1 MNNEYFEGFIVHH
14 FSFRLQKHSSSP
26 SISIPPHCYSENFAL
41 KKTIRMKKKFLL
53 PVLFLVSLTS
63 VFAQGLTIIA
73 DGGNKKAAVTETVGI
88 TEVSIQY
95 NRPAVKG
102 REGQIWGKLIPY
114 GFNDL
119 GFGTSKQAP
128 WRAGANENTTI
139 SFSTDVTVEGKPLA
153 AGSYAFFLAMAEN
166 EATIIFSRNATSWG
180 AYFYDPKEDALR
192 VTVKTIR
199 TNEKTERLKFEFSDQ
214 KDNSAVITL
223 AWENIK
229 IPFAVSVDYVK
240 TQLESFRKELRSD
253 KGFDKDA
260 WVQAAAFCV
269 SNNTNLEEALQ
280 WSDYAIDGVFVGQKT
295 FNTLNGK
302 AAVLAKIGRNAAAD
316 SLRKEAMPLAN
327 MNELHGYGRQLI
339 TGKKPAEALTAFKMN
354 AQKNPN
360 VYTTNMGLARGYAAN
375 NDFKN
380 ALKYIKLAQQQAADK
395 ASKDAIDGYIKLLQ
409 EGKDIN

>member
-1 MNNEYFEGFIVHH
+1 
-14 FSFRLQKHSSSP
+14 
-26 SISIPPHCYSENFAL
+26 
-41 KKTIRMKKKFLL
+41 MKKKFLL
-53 PVLFLVSLTS
+53 PILFLFSLPTS
-63 VFAQGLTIIA
+63 FAQGLTTIA
-73 DGGNKKAAVTETVGI
+73 DGGNKKASVTETIGI

-102 REGQIWGKLIPY
+102 REGQIWGKLVPY

-128 WRAGANENTTI
+128 WRSGANENTTI
-139 SFSTDVTVEGKPLA
+139 SFSTDVTVEGKNLA
-153 AGSYAFFLAMAEN
+153 AGIYGFFLAMTEN
-166 EATIIFSRNATSWG
+166 EATIIFSRNASSWG
-180 AYFYDPKEDALR
+180 SYFYDPKEDALR

-199 TNEKTERLKFEFSDQ
+199 SSEKVERLKFEFSDE
-214 KDNSAVITL
+214 KENSAVITM
-223 AWENIK
+223 AWESLK

-240 TQLESFRKELRSD
+240 TQLESFRKELRSN

-269 SNNTNLEEALQ
+269 SNNTNLDEALL
-280 WSDYAIDGVFVGQKT
+280 WSEYAINGVFVGQKT

-302 AAVLAKIGRNAAAD
+302 AAVLAKLGRSAAAD
-316 SLRKEAMPLAN
+316 SLRIEAMPLAN
-327 MNELHGYGRQLI
+327 MNELHEYGRQLVAA
-339 TGKKPAEALTAFKMN
+339 KKPAEALTAFKLN

-380 ALKYIKLAQQQAADK
+380 ALRYIKLAQQQSADK
-395 ASKDAIDGYIKLLQ
+395 AGKDAIDGYIKLLQ
-409 EGKDIN
+409 EGRDIN